1 MTAGDRPDGE
11 QLRALVSLDA
21 RSWARTLVALR
32 DVGAAG
38 EQARDLLARP
48 SSELATG
55 VARRMLCEQ
64 VLLDGVLLDAVL
76 ASDALPRSVHG
87 ALTAVV
93 TERTDGRTADGS
105 TDGAPDDAT
114 ADTQAAGKERGLRRE
129 LAQLRRQRDG
139 AEARAVAAEA
149 RAEAHDTEL
158 AAAQSRI
165 ATLEALVEGAASELA
180 QALARAE
187 RRSDARLASLESE
200 LAGAR
205 SELERTSRRAE
216 RDAAALLT
224 LRGEHA
230 ETSSELEVL
239 RAALPDDDGED
250 GGASRPLLLPLDVH
264 PDTTEAA
271 RWLLGSVTTLFVD
284 GYNVSLNLRAGQ
296 ELEAQRRWLV
306 ERLRPI
312 AARGQLAPVVVFDGD
327 QPSPSSTMSSGVEV
341 RFTAA
346 ASTADDDIVFTVA
359 VTTGP
364 VLVVTDD
371 RELRERVTS
380 EGANVVGG
388 RAFLGA
394 LDR

>member
-1 MTAGDRPDGE
+1 MTGAGGVDAERLG
-11 QLRALVSLDA
+11 ALVSLDA
-21 RSWARTLVALR
+21 RSWARTLIALR
-32 DVGAAG
+32 EVEALG
-38 EQARDLLARP
+38 ERARELLARP
-48 SSELATG
+48 TSELATG
-55 VARRMLCEQ
+55 PARRALCEQ
-64 VLLDGVLLDAVL
+64 VLLEPVLLDAMLV
-76 ASDALPRSVHG
+76 SDALPREVHDLLVATGTGSVEATTDEG
-87 ALTAVV
+87 V
-93 TERTDGRTADGS
+93 THTPVAD
-105 TDGAPDDAT
+105 
-114 ADTQAAGKERGLRRE
+114 KERGLRRE

-149 RAEAHDTEL
+149 RAESRDTEL
-158 AAAQSRI
+158 RAAQVRI
-165 ATLEALVEGAASELA
+165 ATLESQLEGAADELA
-180 QALARAE
+180 QAVARAE
-187 RRSDARLASLESE
+187 RRSDARSAALESE

-216 RDAAALLT
+216 RDAAALAA

-239 RAALPDDDGED
+239 RAALPGDDGED
-250 GGASRPLLLPLDVH
+250 GSTSRPLPLPLDVH

-271 RWLLGSVTTLFVD
+271 RWLLGSVTTLLVD

-296 ELEAQRRWLV
+296 ELEAQRRWLI
-306 ERLRPI
+306 ERLRSI

-327 QPSPSSTMSSGVEV
+327 QASPSSTMSSGVEI